1 MPSRARVTAQGLLLI
16 SGLLVGGVVAGC
28 GTPVAAPPGS
38 SPVSSNTVST
48 SPSTA
53 SASAAPT
60 TSATSASTASAS
72 SSPGSGSTTAPESSP
87 SDPDDETGTYGTDL
101 TIAGTKLEFTRLRW
115 YWGKDAQ
122 ARCKKQKVLPADA
135 WCNDYYF
142 EDEGDRVSTSLAKQ
156 VQIKVL
162 DEDAKLQRG
171 TREQLDRAISESIWP
186 HFVIQLADG
195 EAVAITQVYTS

>member
-16 SGLLVGGVVAGC
+16 SGLLVGGIVAGC

-38 SPVSSNTVST
+38 SPVSSTTGST

-60 TSATSASTASAS
+60 ASATSASTASAS

-87 SDPDDETGTYGTDL
+87 SDPDEETGTYGTDL